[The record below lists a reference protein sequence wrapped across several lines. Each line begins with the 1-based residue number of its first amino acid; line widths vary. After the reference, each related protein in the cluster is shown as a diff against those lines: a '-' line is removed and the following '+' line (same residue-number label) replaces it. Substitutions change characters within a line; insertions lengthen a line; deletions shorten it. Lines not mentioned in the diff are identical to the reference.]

1 MNLRHVPLVLA
12 MLAID
17 SSIAMARQ
25 AAPPPQPTRIEGSV
39 PYVYKTVGGTELRLH
54 VFSPPAAAGKPAPA
68 VLFFFGGAWTS
79 GTVMQSVP
87 QAKHLAR
94 RGMVALIADYRVF
107 GRHRTSPFEAVADA
121 KSAIRWVR
129 TQASKLGVDPSRIVS
144 AGGSAG
150 GHIALGAAVF
160 DTLDESGQQTTV
172 SSVPDV
178 LVLFNPAVDTSHETP
193 AVLKERFLARGRE
206 LSPLH
211 HIRRGLPPT
220 LILHGKAD
228 ATVPYADVVRF
239 CAESRE
245 LGNQCVVIGYEGAPH
260 GFFNPGRSEKWH
272 SETLQEMDSFLTRL
286 GYLSPARSPSPR
298 Q

>member
-1 MNLRHVPLVLA
+1 MNCHHVPLVLA

-17 SSIAMARQ
+17 SSIAIAQQ
-25 AAPPPQPTRIEGSV
+25 AAPPPQPTSIEGSATH
-39 PYVYKTVGGTELRLH
+39 VYRAVGGTELRLH
-54 VFSPPAAAGKPAPA
+54 VFSPPAAARKPAPA
-68 VLFFFGGAWTS
+68 VIFFFGGAWTS
-79 GTVMQSVP
+79 GTVMQFVP
-87 QAKHLAR
+87 QAKHLAG
-94 RGMVALIADYRVF
+94 RGMAAVIADYRVF

-129 TQASKLGVDPSRIVS
+129 TQASKLGVDPSRIVA

-150 GHIALGAAVF
+150 GHIALSAAVF
-160 DTLDESGQQTTV
+160 DTFDESGEQTKV
-172 SSVPDV
+172 SSAPDV

-220 LILHGKAD
+220 LIMHGKAD
-228 ATVPYADVVRF
+228 ATVPYTDVERF
-239 CAESRE
+239 CGESRK
-245 LGNQCVVIGYEGAPH
+245 LGNQCVVVGYEGAPH
-260 GFFNPGRSEKWH
+260 GFFNPGRGDKWH

-286 GYLSPARSPSPR
+286 GYLSPR
-298 Q
+298 QLR